1 MKPPHPVLI
10 TKNKFFGPVLF
21 VFFAALTFL
30 LYYSSINNFY
40 VLDDFI
46 FLKAVSEG
54 WLTDTL
60 HFFPVPLK
68 IYRILYD
75 VFGLTPAPVRVFNY
89 IVNAAVCLT
98 VYKFSYK
105 FLELFDKSASEKV
118 RFLIALFS
126 SLIFAVHYIHVET
139 IVYFSMMHELLYSF
153 FYLLGLFYY
162 LKYRQDN
169 RKANQ
174 VIVFISF
181 AFCMFSK
188 ETAVSFILIVF
199 VSEIFLFK
207 SRFFEFI
214 RNYYFLFLIVLLFLF
229 LRLLFFREL
238 RNLSY
243 AFEFT
248 ATILEIF
255 KNIIFAFT
263 SFAVSLDF
271 MYIKDIYKGNGT
283 NLSAAFSELLRV
295 YPAAI
300 AGIIAAASFYVL
312 ALLKNRKTAYIC
324 TAYVLVTISSFAWIA
339 GYERYLYLPSVGF
352 CILVSQFAFGSV
364 KNLPKLMPVVIA
376 ALLMFIAYNIYNL
389 EQKKNNWD
397 IAAGISNDAISK
409 IVTQTREL
417 PPGSKVYLKDLP
429 EDYKGAWILRN
440 GIYSVPEIF
449 IKRKDMEFYYYYE
462 LEEKENSTKNVYIYN
477 YPNNSLNQR

>member
-1 MKPPHPVLI
+1 M
-10 TKNKFFGPVLF
+10 
-21 VFFAALTFL
+21 
-30 LYYSSINNFY
+30 
-40 VLDDFI
+40 
-46 FLKAVSEG
+46 
-54 WLTDTL
+54 
-60 HFFPVPLK
+60 
-68 IYRILYD
+68 
-75 VFGLTPAPVRVFNY
+75 
-89 IVNAAVCLT
+89 
-98 VYKFSYK
+98 
-105 FLELFDKSASEKV
+105 
-118 RFLIALFS
+118 
-126 SLIFAVHYIHVET
+126 
-139 IVYFSMMHELLYSF
+139 
-153 FYLLGLFYY
+153 
-162 LKYRQDN
+162 
-169 RKANQ
+169 
-174 VIVFISF
+174 
-181 AFCMFSK
+181 
-188 ETAVSFILIVF
+188 
-199 VSEIFLFK
+199 
-207 SRFFEFI
+207 
-214 RNYYFLFLIVLLFLF
+214 LFLIVLLFLS

-243 AFEFT
+243 TFEFT

-352 CILVSQFAFGSV
+352 CILVSQFAFESV
-364 KNLPKLMPVVIA
+364 RSRPKLMPVVIA

-409 IVTQTREL
+409 IVTQTKGL
-417 PPGSKVYLKDLP
+417 PSGSRVYLKDLP
-429 EDYKGAWILRN
+429 GDYKGAWILRN

-449 IKRKDMEFYYYYE
+449 IKRKDMEFYYFYE
-462 LEEKENSTKNVYIYN
+462 LEEKENSTKNVYIYS